1 MEKQPKGYFTI
12 SDDELSSKEMILI
25 AFTMLE
31 SRGYPGF
38 SELLAILND
47 PTTILKIIRLL
58 YGTTIKIP
66 PLSEVVK
73 CLRAAEFTFLDFHK
87 RVNHSLV
94 AKPLDIRQHMNI
106 TKEEQDELLQIF
118 DEWVIYMQKNG
129 IDVGKLMHIN
139 RENTKKRIK
148 MAQNGKKWTQS
159 KY

>member
-1 MEKQPKGYFTI
+1 MENLPRGYFEV
-12 SDDELSSKEMILI
+12 SHDELSSKEMILI

-38 SELLAILND
+38 SELLAIVND
-47 PTTILKIIRLL
+47 PTVILKIIRLL
-58 YGTTIKIP
+58 YGTTLKIP
-66 PLSEVVK
+66 PLKEVVK

-87 RVNHSLV
+87 RVNHTLP

-106 TKEEQDELLQIF
+106 TKEEQDELMNIF
-118 DEWVIYMQKNG
+118 DEWTIYMQKNG
-129 IDVGKLMHIN
+129 IDISKLMHIN

-148 MAQNGKKWTQS
+148 MTQSGKKWTKA

>member
-1 MEKQPKGYFTI
+1 MEGLPRGYFEV
-12 SDDELSSKEMILI
+12 SQDELSSKEMMLI

-38 SELLAILND
+38 SELLAIVND
-47 PTTILKIIRLL
+47 PNVILKIIRLL
-58 YGTTIKIP
+58 YGTTLKIP
-66 PLSEVVK
+66 PLKEVVK

-87 RVNHSLV
+87 RVNHSLY

-106 TKEEQDELLQIF
+106 TKEEQEELLKIF
-118 DEWVIYMQKNG
+118 DDWILYMQKNG
-129 IDVGKLMHIN
+129 IDVSKLMHIN

-148 MAQNGKKWTQS
+148 MIQNGKKWKSS

>member
-38 SELLAILND
+38 SELLAILNN

-118 DEWVIYMQKNG
+118 DEWVVYMQKNG

>member
-1 MEKQPKGYFTI
+1 MEKQPRGYFTI

-118 DEWVIYMQKNG
+118 DEWVVYMQKNG

>member
-118 DEWVIYMQKNG
+118 DEWVVYMQKNG

>member
-118 DEWVIYMQKNG
+118 DEWVVYMQKNG

-139 RENTKKRIK
+139 RENTKKRIR

>member
-106 TKEEQDELLQIF
+106 TKEEQDELLEIF

-129 IDVGKLMHIN
+129 IDVSKLMHIN

>member
-1 MEKQPKGYFTI
+1 MEKQPRGYFTI

>member
-58 YGTTIKIP
+58 YVTTIKIP

>member
-38 SELLAILND
+38 SELLAILNN

-66 PLSEVVK
+66 PLNEVVK

-118 DEWVIYMQKNG
+118 DEWVVYMQKNG

>member
-129 IDVGKLMHIN
+129 IDVSKLMHIN

>member
-38 SELLAILND
+38 SELLAILNN

-118 DEWVIYMQKNG
+118 DEWVVYMQKNG

-139 RENTKKRIK
+139 RENTKKRIR

>member
-139 RENTKKRIK
+139 RENTKKRIR

>member
-1 MEKQPKGYFTI
+1 MEKQPRGYFTI

-87 RVNHSLV
+87 RVNHSLT

-106 TKEEQDELLQIF
+106 TKEEQDELLEIF
-118 DEWVIYMQKNG
+118 DEWVVYMQKNG